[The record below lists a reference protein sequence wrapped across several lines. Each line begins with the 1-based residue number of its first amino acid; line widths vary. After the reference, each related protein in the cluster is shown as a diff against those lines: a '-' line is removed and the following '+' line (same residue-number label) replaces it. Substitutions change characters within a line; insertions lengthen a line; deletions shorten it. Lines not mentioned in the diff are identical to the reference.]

1 MNAAPT
7 KKKLTS
13 LDEMFQMDEPQ
24 KDDKNTEI
32 EIEKLVP
39 FKNHPFKYYTGERLD
54 DMIQSIK
61 EFGILQ
67 PILVRQIDDEI
78 YEILAGHNRWNAA
91 LNIGLSKV
99 PIIIMDG
106 LSDEEALLIVTET
119 NLIQRSFTDLLH
131 SERAFVLT
139 QHYEAL
145 KSQGKRIDL
154 ISEVKKLLNAD
165 KIEDETTC
173 APVEHKLKSREVVA
187 QNYNLSRAT
196 VARYLRINTLDR
208 GLKDLIDTEQISIRA
223 SVELSYLTEENQ
235 IYLVDILNN
244 NNYKVDIKKATELR
258 ELEKASKLN
267 EVTIEKVLAGTYN
280 SKKKVS
286 SILNGIK
293 IKSKV
298 IKKYFTE
305 QQSEKEV
312 EDIIDKAL
320 ELYYSQTDNNNRLEA
335 FDEVTE

>member
-1 MNAAPT
+1 MNAVPT

-24 KDDKNTEI
+24 KEEKNTEI

-39 FKNHPFKYYTGERLD
+39 FKNHPFKYYTGGRLD

-67 PILVRQIDDEI
+67 PILVRQISDEI

-91 LNIGLSKV
+91 LKIGLNKV
-99 PIIIMDG
+99 PIIIMNG
-106 LSDEEALLIVTET
+106 LSDEEAMLIVTET

-131 SERAFVLT
+131 SERAFVLV
-139 QHYEAL
+139 QHHEAL

-154 ISEVKKLLNAD
+154 INEVKKLLNAD
-165 KIEDETTC
+165 KIEDEPTC
-173 APVEHKLKSREVVA
+173 APVEHKLKSRDIVA

-196 VARYLRINTLDR
+196 VARYLRINTLE
-208 GLKDLIDTEQISIRA
+208 KDLKEWIDTEQISIRA
-223 SVELSYLTEENQ
+223 GVELSYLSEENQ

-244 NNYKVDIKKATELR
+244 NNYRVDMNKAGTLR
-258 ELEKASKLN
+258 ELEKAGKLK
-267 EVTIEKVLAGTYN
+267 ETTIEKVLAGTYKD
-280 SKKKVS
+280 KKKS
-286 SILNGIK
+286 SSVLNGIK
-293 IKSKV
+293 IKSQV
-298 IKKYFTE
+298 MKKYFTE
-305 QQSEKEV
+305 KQSEKEV

-320 ELYYSQTDNNNRLEA
+320 ELYYSQLNRNN
-335 FDEVTE
+335 